1 VFELS
6 PPAQQGGS
14 WTFSLLYGFG
24 TVPNDLTSP
33 EARLAIDKA
42 GNLYGTT
49 SSGGTGLCAGGCGG
63 VFKLTPPAQPGG
75 AWTETVLFNFP
86 GWFNSQGG
94 QIGGTTGGLT
104 LDANGA
110 LYGTA
115 IPPSKIFGTVFRLTP
130 PKHKNGKNWAHTI
143 LYAFAGGAD
152 GTAANE
158 LAFDKNGNL
167 YGTTTYS
174 GSGGPNCF
182 GAPCGTVFQLTPTP
196 SGPWTHTV
204 LYSFN
209 GGTDGG
215 YPESALTLDAAGNL
229 YGTTA
234 LGGDPSCL
242 GGNGGGC
249 GTVFQLAP
257 PVVRGGT
264 WTETVLYRFAG
275 GSDGAGPGALTFG
288 EGGLLY
294 GAAGAGAT
302 GDGLVFSIAP

>member
-1 VFELS
+1 
-6 PPAQQGGS
+6 
-14 WTFSLLYGFG
+14 
-24 TVPNDLTSP
+24 
-33 EARLAIDKA
+33 
-42 GNLYGTT
+42 
-49 SSGGTGLCAGGCGG
+49 
-63 VFKLTPPAQPGG
+63 
-75 AWTETVLFNFP
+75 
-86 GWFNSQGG
+86 
-94 QIGGTTGGLT
+94 LT

-242 GGNGGGC
+242 GGNSDGC

-257 PVVRGGT
+257 PVVQGGT